1 MKNYLPRLL
10 TACALLAA
18 VTPFVRAGAIP
29 GASAMKFHGFGADT
43 GGGRGGRVIKVTTLD
58 ASGPGSLEEAL
69 EASGPRV
76 IVFEVGGIID
86 FKKDEFE
93 IQHGFV
99 TIAGETAPEPGI
111 TIIRGSLTVATNDVI
126 IRHIRVRCGDGGD
139 LKTPGWQ
146 PDSMGAN
153 GPKVKNV
160 LFDHCSATWSIDECL
175 SVSGP
180 REKNGTSRN
189 VTLRNCIIAEALDN
203 STHPKGPHS
212 KGTLIHDFV
221 QDVAIVGNLYS
232 CDFNRNPY
240 LKPNTKVFMAN
251 NLINNPG
258 SAAIHFAWV
267 PGEYNGVI
275 KDPMLPS
282 QLTAIANVYR
292 LGQSTHKDLPMFT
305 VSKDAVMG
313 TARLY
318 QRDSNVYGVDGKLI
332 WDGSAAGAAKQIV
345 KEVTVVDEPMLEP
358 DNFTPLPVA
367 QTEAYVLKNAGA
379 RPMMRDAV
387 DQRIVQQYLDRTA
400 TIIDSQDQVGGYPKA
415 APTYRKLEVPAKA
428 SDVEMWLEGYRSQVE
443 Y

>member
-1 MKNYLPRLL
+1 MKNILTRIL
-10 TACALLAA
+10 TAGALLAA
-18 VTPFVRAGAIP
+18 VPALCTASIP
-29 GASAMKFHGFGADT
+29 GGSAMKFHGFGADT

-69 EASGPRV
+69 DESGPRV

-86 FKKDEFE
+86 FRKDEYE
-93 IQHGFV
+93 IQNGFV
-99 TIAGETAPEPGI
+99 TIAGETAPAPGI

-146 PDSMGAN
+146 PDAMGAS

-160 LFDHCSATWSIDECL
+160 LFDHCSAAWSIDESL

-180 REKNGTSRN
+180 REKNGTSSN
-189 VTLRNCIIAEALDN
+189 VTIRNCIVAEGLDN

-221 QDVAIVGNLYS
+221 HDVAIVGNLYAAE
-232 CDFNRNPY
+232 FNRNPY

-251 NLINNPG
+251 NVIYNPG
-258 SAAIHFAWV
+258 SAAVHFAWV
-267 PGEYNGVI
+267 PNEYNGVI

-292 LGQSTHKDLPMFT
+292 MGQSTHKNLPMFT
-305 VSKDAVMG
+305 VSKDAVLG
-313 TARLY
+313 TGRLY
-318 QRDSNVYGVDGKLI
+318 QRDSNVYDPSGKLI
-332 WDGSAAGAAKQIV
+332 WDGSAANAASQIV
-345 KEVTVVDEPMLEP
+345 KEVTIVDHPMLQP
-358 DNFTPLPVA
+358 DNFTPLPVE

-379 RPMMRDAV
+379 RPMARDEV
-387 DQRIVQQYLDRTA
+387 DQRIIKDYLNRTGK
-400 TIIDSQDQVGGYPKA
+400 IIDSQDQVGGYPKA

-428 SDVEMWLEGYRSQVE
+428 SDIEPWLEGYRSQVE